1 MFGTSTMAANIR
13 IFGPLTI
20 ASVFLLTIIDLNI
33 YIYTI
38 YILYLLYINTIY
50 IYILYIYYIYVYYM
64 YTTCIDIAV
73 VGSLTPTPTK
83 VGQLR
88 EELEKLNILPEAM
101 ELNQAPLEEES
112 PLRIGASSRRAKDT
126 IPPFIP
132 YFLQHP
138 GTKKRCLISPA

>member
-13 IFGPLTI
+13 FFGPLTI
-20 ASVFLLTIIDLNI
+20 ARVFLLTIIDLNI
-33 YIYTI
+33 YIY
-38 YILYLLYINTIY
+38 ILYIYTIY
-50 IYILYIYYIYVYYM
+50 IYYIYTIYIYYIYVYYM

>member
-1 MFGTSTMAANIR
+1 
-13 IFGPLTI
+13 
-20 ASVFLLTIIDLNI
+20 
-33 YIYTI
+33 
-38 YILYLLYINTIY
+38 
-50 IYILYIYYIYVYYM
+50 M